1 MIGLTLHLCFGH
13 SANEFVPPI
22 DFQISSLEILDE
34 NEGTG
39 VVDDGAELRFLRPQS
54 IFCLLARSD
63 VFGVCHCVDRF
74 AVFIAQ
80 DPPLDERPDNLAVLA
95 YVSLLNAV
103 LRLPSSK

>member
-13 SANEFVPPI
+13 PANEFVPPI

-39 VVDDGAELRFLRPQS
+39 VVDDGAELRFTRPQS
-54 IFCLLARSD
+54 VFCLPAGSD
-63 VFGVCHCVDRF
+63 IFGVCHCVDRV

-80 DPPLDERPDNLAVLA
+80 DLPFDERPDNPAVLA
-95 YVSLLNAV
+95 YVPLLNAV
-103 LRLPSSK
+103 LLRFT